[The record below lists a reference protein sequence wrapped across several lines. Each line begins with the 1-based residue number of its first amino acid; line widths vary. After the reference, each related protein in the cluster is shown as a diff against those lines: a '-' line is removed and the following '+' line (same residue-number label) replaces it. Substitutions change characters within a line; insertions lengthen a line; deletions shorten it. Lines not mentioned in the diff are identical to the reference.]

1 MASPSMSERNSV
13 IFVILHPLSILE
25 KAKIPK
31 KLVRGGGGKFLMC
44 FPVLKGSARVC
55 KRLLSSVAPLLRKPS
70 VEQKQLEKNNS
81 YCTSLK
87 LLF

>member
-1 MASPSMSERNSV
+1 MASPSMSENSV

-31 KLVRGGGGKFLMC
+31 KLVRGGGGGKFLMC
-44 FPVLKGSARVC
+44 SLVLKGSARVC

-81 YCTSLK
+81 HCTSSE